1 MRIMFG
7 FKKTHR
13 SIIRTNEE
21 GHDVLTKTEDFR
33 LYVIRNTEDDILGTV
48 LLTEAQVEVL
58 NQSCNQQGIKF
69 VRR

>member
-1 MRIMFG
+1 MLG

-13 SIIRTNEE
+13 SIIRTNKE

-48 LLTEAQVEVL
+48 LLTEAQVKVL